1 MRLFIVALIGATLA
15 LVGLLLH
22 LYLAAGGLQLTNLT
36 IAVAGGVVSTGLSLA
51 EVVRRDR
58 RWAWVP
64 APTARD

>member
-1 MRLFIVALIGATLA
+1 MRLFIAAFFGATLV

-22 LYLAAGGLQLTNLT
+22 LYLAAGGIQLTNLAL
-36 IAVAGGVVSTGLSLA
+36 AVAGGVLSTGLSLA

-58 RWAWVP
+58 RLAWVS